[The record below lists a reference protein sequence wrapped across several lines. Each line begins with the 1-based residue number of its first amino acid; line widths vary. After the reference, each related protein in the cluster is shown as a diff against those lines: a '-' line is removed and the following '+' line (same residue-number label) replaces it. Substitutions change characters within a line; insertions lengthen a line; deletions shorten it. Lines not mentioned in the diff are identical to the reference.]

1 MTKFKLDNAMQCFDE
16 REQKTGEQKYVKMLN
31 STDHA
36 KELEC
41 DVKLLL
47 YLTSVKRVMNN
58 ILK

>member
-16 REQKTGEQKYVKMLN
+16 REQKTGEQKYVKTLN

-47 YLTSVKRVMNN
+47 YLTPVKRE
-58 ILK
+58 L